1 MDCATACGEGPNPY
15 WPPGQALTSAALTV
29 HQACLISGWW
39 PGQVSPARARA
50 EGCGGPQG
58 HLEVVG
64 QVGMVVAEVTTVN
77 APHLQ
82 DWGVA
87 TVLTLGQCSLIL
99 CTGL

>member
-1 MDCATACGEGPNPY
+1 
-15 WPPGQALTSAALTV
+15 
-29 HQACLISGWW
+29 
-39 PGQVSPARARA
+39 
-50 EGCGGPQG
+50 
-58 HLEVVG
+58 
-64 QVGMVVAEVTTVN
+64 MVVAEVTTVN